1 MKIILVH
8 RVKLFL
14 YFLVSFFIIYY
25 LLFCIIA
32 YTFKG
37 AVILKPRCG
46 IGNQLF
52 QFAASYSLAKKT
64 NSELYIIE
72 GVKEDEHALDPL
84 DRSYI
89 LDYFNIEDKDI
100 KFTNS
105 TFIKIVHWLGTH
117 QINNWLNET
126 LFGIKSVNER
136 SFFTY
141 HKTKNRGVLIIND
154 YFESEIYFKDFKD
167 EIIKQVTPRNLDIQN
182 LQPLLEEVSKNNSVC
197 IGDFLKDCFYETMLP
212 IDYQKEAIR
221 FANQIIPKAN
231 FFVFSDSLDFSKK
244 ELAGEDNLSFV
255 GKGLSSLESLFLM
268 SKCSHNIIAN
278 STFSWWAAYLNQTKD
293 HITIAPKFKYNQK
306 FYQNIYDKQKS
317 YWKKALMN
325 SNAYPENWILLDKNN
340 NVIPELIKT
349 LQLDSEQ
356 EILENYHK
364 KEFNIY
370 TGKLEELN
378 LCSDYTGKKYVCK
391 VNVEDAAHS
400 KITVV
405 TAYYKIKSKF
415 SAEQYEKW
423 MQSFLQIPFNLV
435 VYTDEESAPLIKKY
449 RGDLPLKLIIRDFKK
464 LYHYSF
470 YEEYKKMYANDSN
483 KQHSPELYIVWAEK
497 VKFVIDAINNNY
509 YNSDFFVWCDIGIL
523 RNSKYFSTQFP
534 TLDYMTHNQISV
546 GVINDFENYE
556 IENKLVAYG
565 GQVQRIA
572 GNIQIG
578 DIPSWKLYNI
588 IRDRT
593 LKEFMD
599 NNIDSGN
606 DQRVTGTIALRY
618 PDFIN
623 LIYPSI
629 DYKGNRWWYMLLKFS
644 EKNGKL

>member
-1 MKIILVH
+1 M
-8 RVKLFL
+8 
-14 YFLVSFFIIYY
+14 
-25 LLFCIIA
+25 
-32 YTFKG
+32 
-37 AVILKPRCG
+37 ILKPRCG

-72 GVKEDEHALDPL
+72 GAKEDEHTLDPL
-84 DRSYI
+84 GRSYV
-89 LDYFNIEDKDI
+89 LDYFNIEDEDI

-117 QINNWLNET
+117 QINNWLNEK
-126 LFGIKSVNER
+126 LFSIKSVNER

-141 HKTKNRGVLIIND
+141 HEAKNRGVLIIND

-167 EIIKQVTPRNLDIQN
+167 EIIKQVTPRNLDIQK
-182 LQPLLEEVSKNNSVC
+182 LQPLLEEISKNNSVC
-197 IGDFLKDCFYETMLP
+197 IHVRRGDFLKDRFHETMLP
-212 IDYQKEAIR
+212 IGYQKEAIR
-221 FANQIIPKAN
+221 FANQIIPTAN

-278 STFSWWAAYLNQTKD
+278 STFSWWAAYMNQTKD

-306 FYQNIYDKQKS
+306 FYQNIYDKRKS

-325 SNAYPENWILLDKNN
+325 LNAYPENWILLDKNSN
-340 NVIPELIKT
+340 TIPELIKT

-356 EILENYHK
+356 SKEILENYHK

-370 TGKLEELN
+370 TGELEELN

-391 VNVEDAAHS
+391 VNVEDATQS
-400 KITVV
+400 KPTVV
-405 TAYYKIKSKF
+405 TAYYKIRSKF
-415 SAEQYEKW
+415 SSDQYDKW
-423 MQSFLQIPFNLV
+423 MQSFLQVPFNLV

-449 RGDLPLKLIIRDFKK
+449 RGDLPLKLIIKDFKE

-483 KQHSPELYIVWAEK
+483 KQHSPELYIIWAEK
-497 VKFVIDAINNNY
+497 VKFVIDAIKNNY

-534 TLDYMTHNQISV
+534 TLDYMIHNQISA
-546 GVINDFENYE
+546 GMINDFENYE
-556 IENKLVAYG
+556 IENKLMSYG

-578 DIPSWKLYNI
+578 DIPSWKLYNVI
-588 IRDRT
+588 WDRT
-593 LKEFMD
+593 LKELMD

-606 DQRVTGTIALRY
+606 DQRVMGTIALRY